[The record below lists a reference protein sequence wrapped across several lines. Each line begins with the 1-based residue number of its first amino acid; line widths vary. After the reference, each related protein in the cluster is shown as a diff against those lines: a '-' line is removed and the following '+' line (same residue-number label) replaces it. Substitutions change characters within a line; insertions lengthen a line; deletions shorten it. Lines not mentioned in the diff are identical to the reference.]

1 MEMLVEA
8 DGALS
13 PVAVNEGQAAVLV
26 ATTEEAS
33 SALVRGAGTDL
44 ASPFRAQT
52 SLYATEAVAALVVND
67 NAMPSHVADSGALEG
82 GSYAR
87 SFVVPPQD
95 DSAVGAREWFW
106 RAKNAETLDDVV
118 ECLEQAHALEPSNE
132 MIAGNLEWA
141 TERRDAQRK
150 AAKAAKHKPT
160 NDRSPEPPLRAH
172 RGGPG
177 LAIRSLALVLDLA
190 RAALA
195 MAAFALGGIV
205 LQSAL
210 PAVLKEELSSAIGL
224 TSLLAQT
231 GLPLLELPD
240 ASRLTSLVHVPLG
253 GGYDL
258 GLALP
263 YALGFLAMFIG
274 MSLLHRNIEPSRG
287 GRY

>member
-1 MEMLVEA
+1 
-8 DGALS
+8 
-13 PVAVNEGQAAVLV
+13 
-26 ATTEEAS
+26 
-33 SALVRGAGTDL
+33 
-44 ASPFRAQT
+44 
-52 SLYATEAVAALVVND
+52 LYATEAVAALVVND

-95 DSAVGAREWFW
+95 DSVVGARLVPPQDDHAMDARIVTVDDDNAVGAREWFW

-177 LAIRSLALVLDLA
+177 LAIRSQALVLDLA

-205 LQSAL
+205 LLSAL
-210 PAVLKEELSSAIGL
+210 PAALKEELSSAIGL